1 MIDITLNK
9 NSVLKRI
16 KNKQHTIGTDKYTYD
31 AKFDILRISMLTD
44 ADLYLVTH
52 GNLSVSYVKGKPGF
66 VEIRDFLSNFEPDR
80 YAKYIVDTNVMEK
93 IVLLHAKL
101 LNLN

>member
-31 AKFDILRISMLTD
+31 AKFDILC
-44 ADLYLVTH
+44 
-52 GNLSVSYVKGKPGF
+52 SYVNKWHIF
-66 VEIRDFLSNFEPDR
+66 F
-80 YAKYIVDTNVMEK
+80 
-93 IVLLHAKL
+93 
-101 LNLN
+101 